1 MRKAKFLMPSFMEGD
16 IGEMVQ
22 SLRTR
27 DESERLAQEGEV
39 VAR

>member
-1 MRKAKFLMPSFMEGD
+1 VREAKFLCLLEGD

-22 SLRTR
+22 SLRTH
-27 DESERLAQEGEV
+27 DESERLAQEEEA

>member
-1 MRKAKFLMPSFMEGD
+1 MEGD

-22 SLRTR
+22 ALRTR
-27 DESERLAQEGEV
+27 DESERLAREEEV

>member
-1 MRKAKFLMPSFMEGD
+1 VRKAKFLMPSSMEGD

-27 DESERLAQEGEV
+27 VESKRLAREEP